1 MNPKTLTRKI
11 FIFCFISLLST
22 GINAATFTVIN
33 TLDAGAG
40 SLRQAITSAN
50 ANPADADNI
59 VFNIPTSDPNYN
71 SVTGVFTIT
80 PSTVLPTVNSLL
92 VSIDGST
99 QTGNTNPNGPEIC
112 IRSTTN
118 LAYALCFPFSG
129 GVAKGL
135 IINGFQYGII
145 LTKYGTYPSGTC
157 TISSCYIGVNYA
169 GDSAIPND
177 IGIVLYGDVA
187 NNTIKGNLIS
197 GNTTAGIGVRKS
209 NNNLIQGNKIG
220 CDRTGMF
227 AIANYYGV
235 AIDSSANN
243 TVGGNTSVQRNI
255 ISGNAYAGV
264 AINTNISH
272 DNSVKGNYIGINVN
286 GITRTDTIANYY
298 GIAIND
304 SYNNT
309 IGGATAAERNIIS
322 GNSDAGISILGSN
335 AKNMIIKGNYIG
347 TNVSGTDSIPN
358 ANGILL
364 SGTSSNTIG
373 GSNSGEGNLISGNK
387 LAGIVLVYSGTRL
400 NTIIGN
406 KIGTDYQGTQIVS
419 NHTGIYIKSNAN
431 KNIVGGS
438 TAGERNILS
447 GNIEMALC
455 IESSDSNVVKGNYIG
470 PDITGLNAMKL
481 PNDTLIQ
488 ANGLYFNSNAKYNT
502 AGGYGAG
509 DGNVISG
516 NRVYGHDYYGNS
528 SYNATI
534 GNYIGVDATG
544 NTAMPNATG
553 ICMDGG
559 SNHNPIINNVLSG
572 NRAYGLF
579 IVTTGTDYN
588 TLTGNKI
595 GTNASGTDTV
605 PNQIGV
611 ILGGGTKHN
620 TIGGTTAADRNII
633 SGNRYDG
640 IEVADMYTSY
650 NDIKGNYIG
659 TDINGTLALPNY
671 IGIGIATKPTSN
683 NIENNVISGNNYLG
697 IILYEHSDSN
707 TVYSNKIGTA
717 ADGSSPLPNK
727 GAGIV
732 ISKASKYNKIGAFSK
747 ENSIAYNDT
756 VGIAIADTGTV
767 FNTIS
772 ANRIFGNG
780 MMGIDLY
787 PWGVNNNDASDSDNG
802 SNERMNYPV
811 IQSVSLNWATGIT
824 TISGTV
830 DCTTYGGPVG
840 IKIELFKSNGTNM
853 FNHGDGTT
861 YLGDTIV
868 IGVSGNWSF
877 NCTGLTASDM
887 VTATATDIRGN
898 TSEFAQNSSI
908 TVGFKE
914 NATNNELFVY
924 PNPASD
930 QLNIA
935 FTTFGE
941 TQVEINL
948 YSVTGKLVK
957 VLGNKKF
964 STGKVELKYDL
975 SDLMLDQGLYFLA
988 ITENGTTTKTCKV
1001 IITK

>member
-1 MNPKTLTRKI
+1 MKPKTHTRKI
-11 FIFCFISLLST
+11 FIFCFISLLSIE
-22 GINAATFTVIN
+22 INAATFTVIN
-33 TLDAGAG
+33 TLDAGTG

-71 SVTGVFTIT
+71 IATGVFTIT
-80 PSTVLPTVNSLL
+80 LSTVLPTVNSLS

-99 QTGNTNPNGPEIC
+99 QAGNTNPNGPEIC

-118 LAYALCFPFSG
+118 LTYALCFPFSG
-129 GVAKGL
+129 GIAKGL

-145 LTKYGTYPSGTC
+145 LTKYGTYPSGSC
-157 TISSCYIGVNYA
+157 TVSSCYIGVNYSGSIA
-169 GDSAIPND
+169 MPND
-177 IGIVLYGDVA
+177 IGIGLYGDVA
-187 NNTIKGNLIS
+187 NNTIKDNLIS

-243 TVGGNTSVQRNI
+243 TVGGTTSLQRNI

-272 DNSVKGNYIGINVN
+272 DNTIKGNYIGINVN
-286 GITRTDTIANYY
+286 GTTRTDTIANYY

-304 SYNNT
+304 SYNNI

-322 GNSDAGISILGSN
+322 GNSDAGISILGS
-335 AKNMIIKGNYIG
+335 ASRNMIIKGNYIG

-364 SGTSSNTIG
+364 SGASSNTIG

-387 LAGIVLVYSGTRL
+387 LAGIVLVYTGTRL
-400 NTIIGN
+400 NTIKGN
-406 KIGTDYQGTQIVS
+406 KIGTDFQGTQILS

-431 KNIVGGS
+431 KNNVGGS

-470 PDITGLNAMKL
+470 PDVTGLNAMKL
-481 PNDTLIQ
+481 SNDTLVQ

-509 DGNVISG
+509 EGNVISG

-595 GTNASGTDTV
+595 GTNAAGTDSV

-633 SGNRYDG
+633 SGNRFDG

-650 NDIKGNYIG
+650 NEIKGNYIG

-671 IGIGIATKPTSN
+671 IGVGIATKPSKN
-683 NIENNVISGNNYLG
+683 NIENNVISGNKYLG
-697 IILYEHSDSN
+697 IILYEQSDSN
-707 TVYSNKIGTA
+707 TVYSNKIGVA
-717 ADGSSPLPNK
+717 ADGSSSLPNK
-727 GAGIV
+727 GAGII
-732 ISKASKYNKIGAFSK
+732 ISKASKYNKIGALNK
-747 ENSIAYNDT
+747 ENILAYNDT
-756 VGIAIADTGTV
+756 VGIALKDTGTV
-767 FNTIS
+767 FNTFS

-780 MMGIDLY
+780 IMGIDLY

-811 IQSVSLNWATGIT
+811 IQTVVLNTATSIT
-824 TISGTV
+824 TITGTI
-830 DCTTYGGPVG
+830 DCSTYGGPIG
-840 IKIELFKSNGTNM
+840 ITVELFKSNGTNM
-853 FNHGDGTT
+853 FNHGDATA
-861 YLGDTIV
+861 YLGNTIV
-868 IGVSGNWSF
+868 ADGSGNWSF
-877 NCTGLTASDM
+877 NCTGLSSSDK
-887 VTATATDIRGN
+887 VTATATDINGN

-908 TVGFKE
+908 TVDVKE
-914 NATNNELFVY
+914 NTTNDELVIY
-924 PNPASD
+924 PNPAND
-930 QLNIA
+930 QLTITVNALNEKQLKIS
-935 FTTFGE
+935 
-941 TQVEINL
+941 L
-948 YSVTGKLVK
+948 YSVTGKLIK
-957 VLGNKKF
+957 VIENKKI
-964 STGKVELKYDL
+964 STGKQELKYDL
-975 SDLMLDQGLYFLA
+975 SGLMLDQGLYFLD
-988 ITENGTTTKTCKV
+988 ITENGNSSKTCKV
-1001 IITK
+1001 IITR